1 MKHFGKHLMS
11 SLLWLIASEILC
23 LILAFSL
30 AILPD
35 HPVIRVIGLLFGITA
50 HVLLIGNCAQKA
62 AADDLILYRTSKYR
76 TQILKPL
83 LIAILLTLPSYLTY
97 FLLSANPESILMMN
111 LFSLLN
117 APFIRIYKLLRG
129 DAETFSALS
138 AKSKIIMVLP
148 PVLTAAAY
156 YISYHLRYHSGIAAY
171 DTRTN
176 R

>member
-1 MKHFGKHLMS
+1 MKHFGKHLLK

-35 HPVIRVIGLLFGITA
+35 HPVMRVIDLLFGITA
-50 HVLLIGNCAQKA
+50 HILLIANCAQKA
-62 AADDLILYRTSKYR
+62 ASEDLILYRTSKYR
-76 TQILKPL
+76 TLILKPL
-83 LIAILLTLPSYLTY
+83 LIAILLTLPSYLSY
-97 FLLSANPESILMMN
+97 LLLSANPESILMTN

-117 APFIRIYKLLRG
+117 APFIRIYQLLRG
-129 DAETFSALS
+129 DAETFSAVS
-138 AKSKIIMVLP
+138 SKSKIIMALP

-156 YISYHLRYHSGIAAY
+156 YISYHLRYHSGIAEY